1 MKLKT
6 LALAFFTV
14 GLIACSGSPNTNTPA
29 SQDISTRALQQ
40 TPGLEGCVLY
50 RFQRE
55 QYDHSLNIVRCSGLE
70 TTSVNQTVSQ
80 GKTTRQ
86 STTVI
91 INGKEYIDKASI
103 VD

>member
-1 MKLKT
+1 MKFKM
-6 LALAFFTV
+6 LALSLLTV

-29 SQDISTRALQQ
+29 NKDISTEALQQ
-40 TPGLEGCVLY
+40 TPGLEDCVLY

-55 QYDHSLNIVRCSGLE
+55 QYDHSLNIVRCSGVE

-86 STTVI
+86 LTTI
-91 INGKEYIDKASI
+91 IIDGKEYVEK
-103 VD
+103 VPNGR